1 MSAPADQEKHFDWPR
16 GPQAARSLDRNRPQ
30 LAESLAPV
38 PTYHPWTGANQEGP
52 AMRKDA
58 LLALGALA
66 LAALPLFPGTARSGG
81 S

>member
-1 MSAPADQEKHFDWPR
+1 LLEDSHSKTRSR
-16 GPQAARSLDRNRPQ
+16 GPTRVFLAVARFM
-30 LAESLAPV
+30 
-38 PTYHPWTGANQEGP
+38 EGP

-66 LAALPLFPGTARSGG
+66 VVALPLVPGTARSGG